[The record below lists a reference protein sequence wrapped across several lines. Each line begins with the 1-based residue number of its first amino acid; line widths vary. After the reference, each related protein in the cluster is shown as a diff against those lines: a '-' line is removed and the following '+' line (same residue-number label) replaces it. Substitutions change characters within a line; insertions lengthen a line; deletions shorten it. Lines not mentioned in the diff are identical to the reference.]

1 MKIRMLVEMPEG
13 AQRNGQPW
21 PTKGEDADLPTAEAA
36 HLVASGVAEEVREQD
51 AEAGAEDAEE
61 KPRRRSRKAPAK
73 GEE

>member
-21 PTKGEDADLPTAEAA
+21 PAKGEDTELPTAEAA

-51 AEAGAEDAEE
+51 AEDSGEDAAE
-61 KPRRRSRKAPAK
+61 KPRRTRRKTPAEE
-73 GEE
+73 GE